1 MTHPS
6 RGDDPEEFGD
16 DFGDDLDDYD
26 YDDYD
31 AFDDGED
38 DEDDDLAVTGLVSKP
53 AELLALD
60 VVTAE
65 MFETLRRWFDVPP
78 VVSLDLTQVDSAVSE
93 LGDPQM
99 VAALAMRKLQALNLL
114 ATPGVRTTT
123 DVVVAIVND
132 LERALIQ
139 APQHVAQAPG
149 GLDRLG
155 SGLQRHGVRLRR

>member
-53 AELLALD
+53 AGCWLW
-60 VVTAE
+60 T
-65 MFETLRRWFDVPP
+65 W
-78 VVSLDLTQVDSAVSE
+78 
-93 LGDPQM
+93 
-99 VAALAMRKLQALNLL
+99 
-114 ATPGVRTTT
+114 
-123 DVVVAIVND
+123 
-132 LERALIQ
+132 
-139 APQHVAQAPG
+139 
-149 GLDRLG
+149 
-155 SGLQRHGVRLRR
+155 